1 MKINTDN
8 NLERTILTKTYEVKN
23 SLFSPCGG
31 SQMECL
37 KTS

>member
-1 MKINTDN
+1 MKIYTDN
-8 NLERTILTKTYEVKN
+8 NLERIILTNTYEVKN

-31 SQMECL
+31 PQMECL